1 MYMKSI
7 TYVVCITST
16 FILRASLPRG
26 VSKSEWVRERKKK
39 LWVNTEHT
47 MCYGAIVVKQYT
59 KCHYNEN

>member
-26 VSKSEWVRERKKK
+26 VSKSEREKKK
-39 LWVNTEHT
+39 LWVNTEHA